1 MSLRIVFT
9 IKAFA
14 LSVLSVLFYGGL
26 HAQVPNIISFTP
38 NKAVVGT
45 TVVISGSNF
54 NPTPSQNA
62 VFFGQTRATVV
73 SSSTSSLSVTVPSAA
88 SSAPISVTNLAN
100 GLQAS
105 TNINFQ
111 PIFSPNKGLI
121 TAADFAPKVD
131 FSTGGCQV
139 ENLTMGD
146 LDGDNKPDMAFGNC
160 GFLSFFRNTT
170 VNNVVSFGPKQN
182 FIIGLT
188 TGKVIFADL
197 NGDGKLDVIVSNY
210 QSNSATQNFL
220 SVYRNTSTVGSISF
234 AARQD
239 FATGLTPTGLSV
251 GDINRDGKPEVVVCN
266 ERSNTISIFRNN
278 STVSG
283 IVLAAKLDIAVGNLP
298 RNVAIID
305 LTNDGWPDIAA
316 SCFSSNS
323 ISVRQS
329 TSNTANISFNSLV
342 ELSVANNARGLAAS
356 DINED
361 NLPDL
366 ISISY
371 NSNGGQLNVF
381 RNISVSNSLSFAAR
395 VDFNGITPF
404 FTTPLNITSGDLDG
418 DGKSDVIVTSEGAP
432 GFTNAVLRNTSSG
445 PTVSFNNPTYF
456 PISTGIFTNNL
467 SGLAIGD
474 ISGDGM
480 PDIAVADY
488 SSNSISILRNNP
500 CFPTAGTIGNGH
512 VIPNP
517 AERSF
522 DSVLNITH
530 DQPLTFNG
538 QTFGTYRWEQSTNRM
553 DWVAAKTNTTAPSYR
568 FDQDSLKQTT
578 YYRRASN
585 VCFGP
590 TVYSNI
596 DSIVVQRPNGILRG
610 TVRSKNGNPVV
621 GVNIE
626 VQKTKSLPGSPQ
638 SFIYRATTDSSGA
651 YTVQPIFFGNENDDT
666 TSTNFIIRPTNPGR
680 FFNPVSSN
688 RIFTYLDKDFR
699 NVDFVDTTAFSVIGR
714 VYQECA
720 NCLNADNIE
729 QSLIQGPLDG
739 VPIFVDNSV
748 TSSTT
753 TGFISPPG
761 QYGRYALTV
770 LEPKVFKI
778 EPKLTG
784 RTFQPA
790 FQNVNVTNN
799 VSGIDFKDNTTFTIS
814 GKFSAGC
821 GDTIGK
827 ARLEFYDVPPGYPTR
842 PSVFRKWVWTND
854 TGFFSISLPARVYRV
869 KVETFLPSSDVTT
882 LDLNNFFNGLP
893 PDSLTIDLTSG
904 NRTFN
909 LVYNRP
915 PTIQITGLEPLCGLT
930 TAVINQGAERLI
942 PVKVWQGPIDK
953 GCPAADSTLTIITNI
968 QKDDTQETLNF
979 RTTNGVAVVK
989 LKGGTPN
996 IAPPNFYKNLAVSFR
1011 DRGGRVATS
1020 STNVVVAGLKQNAQT
1035 FSTVSPQ
1042 IPLMVLH
1049 DPPGDLSKATWET
1062 SQTNETAMR
1071 IFAADAKEAEL
1082 WSAVR
1087 LGQKWEAGT
1096 IFVNSEFNFWA
1107 NIKGSVNVGANVINS
1122 SEAILST
1129 TTTKSFSTA
1138 DNPEVIGSEGDV
1150 FIGAAL
1156 NFKYGIA
1163 NEVYYDADSC
1173 KTGLRNR
1180 LLMANDGIATEFI
1193 FSDNHIRNTLI
1204 PNLVSLRSF
1213 YANQPE
1219 KLDSLNNQIRV
1230 WEQVL
1235 ANNEANKARAPLIK
1249 NISFDGSVG
1258 PVTETTTTSAT
1269 RSSTLEFNMTI
1280 DRQVAIDVGFEV
1292 GGSGASAGGSV
1303 KFKTETGNSET
1314 NTSIKTTTFGFTLD
1328 DNDNRDYYSVNVK
1341 RDPVYNSPVF
1351 EMVAGRTSCP
1361 YEPGTQSR
1369 DEFAFTTQQPIVS
1382 GINPS
1387 SAAVFALN
1395 LTNLSPSAEART
1407 FNVTLNQSTNPGFE
1421 VRINGTDNFPVA
1433 FPTTYQGTAP
1443 VTVSVRRLEGSN
1455 LFSFEGLQIVATDNC
1470 NGGISKTVS
1479 LSGFF
1484 TPTCSQAVIASPENG
1499 WLSNSGNNNIIPV
1512 IASGYNLANLNTLT
1526 LEYSRFGSNAWVPV
1540 ASRTAEQLAST
1551 PSQTGFDWNT
1561 SSVGDG
1567 RYLLRLRINC
1577 TSGISYSQSVVG
1589 IIDRTP
1595 PIPVGK
1601 SEPVNDSWSIGSRIA
1616 LVYNEPL
1623 DVANIDHN
1631 NIQLIRLSNRQ
1642 SIPITVTGYDNEI
1655 IINPSVDLS
1664 SFQREVFRVRASN
1677 VRDYNGNSRTRVD
1690 SISFT
1695 VVPRVIS
1702 NSPRAITLG
1711 IRNPTLSENI
1721 SGIAPGGA
1729 SLQSDGSLKQ
1739 LHPLSAGDTTISF
1752 YFTRPQ
1758 NDTSIVRINF
1768 AVSGTAVFGRDYL
1781 VRFDSVAT
1789 DDRGVPS
1796 LGNTFNG
1803 TTGSI
1808 MIGRSTRTGILRIDP
1823 INNSIRNSS
1832 RSVIVTVIEGG
1843 DYDQGQTIV
1852 QQGTITND
1860 DNTNVYEF
1868 IGTGLFTTNSNWKY
1882 NTVPPVVLPAGDTI
1896 IINPAATECILN
1908 VPLTLQNGSTL
1919 IVNPGKLLRERK

>member
-38 NKAVVGT
+38 TSATIGT
-45 TVVISGSNF
+45 TITITGTNF
-54 NPTPSQNA
+54 NTTAASNA
-62 VFFGQTRATVV
+62 VFFGGSRATVV
-73 SSSTSSLSVTVPSAA
+73 SATVTSISVNVPLGAG
-88 SSAPISVTNLAN
+88 SAPITVINTAN
-100 GLQAS
+100 GLSGSS
-105 TNINFQ
+105 TNIFN
-111 PIFSPNKGLI
+111 PTYSPNKGLV

-131 FSTGGCQV
+131 FSTGAIDSYPSD
-139 ENLTMGD
+139 MAFGD
-146 LDGDNKPDMAFGNC
+146 LDGDGRIDLLNTIRFTNS
-160 GFLSFFRNTT
+160 LSIFRNTST
-170 VNNVVSFGPKQN
+170 GGTISFATRQN
-182 FIIGLT
+182 FSAGTRPLD
-188 TGKVIFADL
+188 VAVADL
-197 NGDGKLDVIVSNY
+197 NGDGRLDVIVSNDLD
-210 QSNSATQNFL
+210 NSI
-220 SVYRNTSTVGSISF
+220 SVFRNTSTVGNISF
-234 AARQD
+234 ATRQD
-239 FATGLTPTGLSV
+239 FLVGPGSAPWGLAV
-251 GDINRDGKPEVVVCN
+251 GDLNRDGKPEIAVCN
-266 ERSNTISIFRNN
+266 SNANTISIFRNN
-278 STVSG
+278 STSAAIALGTRQDVSVSSG
-283 IVLAAKLDIAVGNLP
+283 PRSLVIA
-298 RNVAIID
+298 D
-305 LTNDGWPDIAA
+305 LTADGWPDLATITYN
-316 SCFSSNS
+316 SNA
-323 ISVRQS
+323 ISVLRS
-329 TSNTANISFNSLV
+329 TSNTTTISFAALV
-342 ELSVANNARGLAAS
+342 DFATGGSFSQGIAAA
-356 DINED
+356 DLNGD
-361 NLPDL
+361 GLPDL
-366 ISISY
+366 ISGT
-371 NSNGGQLNVF
+371 NSSGGRIGVF
-381 RNISVSNSLSFAAR
+381 RNTSISNSLSFAAR
-395 VDFNGITPF
+395 QDFATTSAFPASITV
-404 FTTPLNITSGDLDG
+404 GDADG
-418 DGKSDVIVTSEGAP
+418 DGLGDVMVAHSGGSLNDIAI
-432 GFTNAVLRNTSSG
+432 LRNASSG
-445 PTVSFNNPTYF
+445 PTINFNTASTFAVS
-456 PISTGIFTNNL
+456 SVA
-467 SGLAIGD
+467 SDAIYDAALGD
-474 ISGDGM
+474 LSGDGKL
-480 PDIAVADY
+480 DIAAVNWSLGA
-488 SSNSISILRNNP
+488 ISILRNNP

-522 DSVLNITH
+522 DSLLNITL

-538 QTFGTYRWEQSTNRM
+538 QTFGTYRWEQSTNRI

-585 VCFGP
+585 VCYGP

-626 VQKTKSLPGSPQ
+626 VQKTKSLPGSPE

-651 YTVQPIFFGNENDDT
+651 YTVQPIFFGNENDGT
-666 TSTNFIIRPTNPGR
+666 TNTNFIIRPTNPGR

-720 NCLNADNIE
+720 NCLNVDNTE
-729 QSLIQGPLDG
+729 QSIIQGPLDG

-753 TGFISPPG
+753 TGFITPPG
-761 QYGRYALTV
+761 QYGRYALTLV
-770 LEPKVFKI
+770 EPKVFKI

-854 TGFFSISLPARVYRV
+854 TGFFSITLPARVYRV

-942 PVKVWQGPIDK
+942 PVKVWQGPIAK

-1204 PNLVSLRSF
+1204 PNLISLRSF

-1280 DRQVAIDVGFEV
+1280 DRQVAIDAGFEI
-1292 GGSGASAGGSV
+1292 GGSGASTGGSV
-1303 KFKTETGNSET
+1303 RFKTETGNSET

-1328 DNDNRDYYSVNVK
+1328 DNDNGDYYSVNVK

-1361 YEPGTQSR
+1361 FEPGTQSR

-1382 GINPS
+1382 GINPN

-1711 IRNPTLSENI
+1711 IRNPTLPENV

-1758 NDTSIVRINF
+1758 NDTSIVRVNF
-1768 AVSGTAVFGRDYL
+1768 TVSGTAVFGRDYL